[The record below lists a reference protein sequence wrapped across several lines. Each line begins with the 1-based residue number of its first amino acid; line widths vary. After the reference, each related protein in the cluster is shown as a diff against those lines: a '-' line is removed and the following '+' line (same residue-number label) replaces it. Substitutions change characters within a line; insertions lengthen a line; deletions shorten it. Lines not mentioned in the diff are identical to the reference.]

1 MHRNDLQDLWPDADL
16 LFLDPPDMDAAIIG
30 VCERS
35 GQSPIVAYN
44 REAVIQILASDM
56 GEEGAWE
63 WFEFNTFGAWMGDT
77 TPCFITVQT

>member
-1 MHRNDLQDLWPDADL
+1 MPRNELQDLWPDTDL

-30 VCERS
+30 VCERF
-35 GQSPIVAYN
+35 GQNPIVAYN

-56 GEEGAWE
+56 SEEEAHE
-63 WFEFNTFGAWMGDT
+63 WFAFNTFGAWVGDA